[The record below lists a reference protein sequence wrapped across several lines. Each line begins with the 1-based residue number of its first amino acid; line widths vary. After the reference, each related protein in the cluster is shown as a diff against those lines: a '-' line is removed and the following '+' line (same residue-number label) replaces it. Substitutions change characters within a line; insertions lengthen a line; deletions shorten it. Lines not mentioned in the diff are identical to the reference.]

1 MYLGQ
6 CQIFMMGRFCQNE
19 NKRNKYFR
27 NKHNKECNFHL
38 KLPLPIYIANSGIIR
53 VVNVESSEVYLRP
66 ISTIY
71 VRAFFL
77 KIVDTF

>member
-53 VVNVESSEVYLRP
+53 VVNVESSEVFTTH
-66 ISTIY
+66 ISNLCQS
-71 VRAFFL
+71 FF
-77 KIVDTF
+77 FENS